1 VLYKKRW
8 SDGLHDDFEHLN
20 EFELKFGC
28 FGGDGGGSSG
38 GGSTTSNTYN
48 PSDQEPERGRPS
60 PAAPAPE
67 MSTISAEKQDVAKGI
82 QDAVGSAVFD
92 SGFYDVGPQAPVAGI
107 SLADIAPTA
116 MAPGPQTT
124 APGPSPSAA
133 QTASFG
139 PSFSMPSLADISMA
153 APSISAPPTSA
164 PTSVEQAIAN
174 AQNMGFGSV
183 PGTNTTGFNAP
194 LGPGTLGIG
203 TNLSGDIGIGY
214 GMKFAKGGEVH
225 QGIGSLMRRR

>member
-20 EFELKFGC
+20 EFELKFGL

-38 GGSTTSNTYN
+38 GGSTKPGYD
-48 PSDQEPERGRPS
+48 PSAQEPTRGGPTS
-60 PAAPAPE
+60 PAPE

-139 PSFSMPSLADISMA
+139 PSLADISMA
-153 APSISAPPTSA
+153 APSISAPSMSA
-164 PTSVEQAIAN
+164 PTSVGQAIAN
-174 AQNMGFGSV
+174 AQNLGFGSV
-183 PGTNTTGFNAP
+183 PGTDTFGYNTQV
-194 LGPGTLGIG
+194 GPGTLGIG
-203 TNLSGDIGIGY
+203 TNLSGDIGLGY
-214 GMKFAKGGEVH
+214 SMKFAKGGEVH

>member
-1 VLYKKRW
+1 MLYKKRW

-20 EFELKFGC
+20 EFELKFGL

-38 GGSTTSNTYN
+38 GGSTKPGYD
-48 PSDQEPERGRPS
+48 PSAQEPTRGGPTS
-60 PAAPAPE
+60 PAPE
-67 MSTISAEKQDVAKGI
+67 MSTISADKQAASRSV
-82 QDAVGSAVFD
+82 QDAVSRAAFD
-92 SGFYDVGPQAPVAGI
+92 TGFFDVGPQAPVAGI
-107 SLADIAPTA
+107 SLADIAPNA
-116 MAPGPQTT
+116 MAPGPQTA

-139 PSFSMPSLADISMA
+139 PSFGMPSLADISMA
-153 APSISAPPTSA
+153 APSISAPSVTSA
-164 PTSVEQAIAN
+164 PTSVGQAIAN

-183 PGTNTTGFNAP
+183 PGTDTFGYNAP
-194 LGPGTLGIG
+194 VGPGTLGIG
-203 TNLSGDIGIGY
+203 ANLSGDIGIGY

>member
-1 VLYKKRW
+1 MLYKKRW

-20 EFELKFGC
+20 EFELKFGL

-38 GGSTTSNTYN
+38 GGSTKPGYD
-48 PSDQEPERGRPS
+48 PSAQEPTRGGPTS
-60 PAAPAPE
+60 PAPE

-107 SLADIAPTA
+107 SLADIAPNA

-139 PSFSMPSLADISMA
+139 PSLADISMA
-153 APSISAPPTSA
+153 APSISAPSMSA
-164 PTSVEQAIAN
+164 PTSVGQAIAN
-174 AQNMGFGSV
+174 AQNLGFGSV
-183 PGTNTTGFNAP
+183 PGTDTFGYNTQV
-194 LGPGTLGIG
+194 GPGTLGIG
-203 TNLSGDIGIGY
+203 TNLSGDIGLGY
-214 GMKFAKGGEVH
+214 SMKFAKGGEVH

>member
-1 VLYKKRW
+1 MLYKKRW

-28 FGGDGGGSSG
+28 FGGDGGSSG

-48 PSDQEPERGRPS
+48 PSDQEPERGRPT
-60 PAAPAPE
+60 PPAPE
-67 MSTISAEKQDVAKGI
+67 MSAISAEKQAVAQGI

-92 SGFYDVGPQAPVAGI
+92 SGFFDVGPQAPVAGI
-107 SLADIAPTA
+107 SLADMAPTA
-116 MAPGPQTT
+116 MAPGPQTA

-139 PSFSMPSLADISMA
+139 PSFSMPSLADIS
-153 APSISAPPTSA
+153 ISAPPTSA
-164 PTSVEQAIAN
+164 PTSVGQAIAN
-174 AQNMGFGSV
+174 AQNLGFGSV
-183 PGTNTTGFNAP
+183 PGTDTFGYNTQV
-194 LGPGTLGIG
+194 GPGTLGIG

>member
-20 EFELKFGC
+20 EFELKFGL

-38 GGSTTSNTYN
+38 GGSTKPGYD
-48 PSDQEPERGRPS
+48 PSAQEPTRGRPTS
-60 PAAPAPE
+60 PAPE

-107 SLADIAPTA
+107 SLADIAPNA

-139 PSFSMPSLADISMA
+139 PSLADISMA
-153 APSISAPPTSA
+153 APSISAPSMSA
-164 PTSVEQAIAN
+164 PTSVGQAIAN
-174 AQNMGFGSV
+174 AQNLGFGSV
-183 PGTNTTGFNAP
+183 PGTDTFGYNTQV
-194 LGPGTLGIG
+194 GPGTLGIG
-203 TNLSGDIGIGY
+203 TNLSGDIGLGY
-214 GMKFAKGGEVH
+214 SMKFAKGGEVH

>member
-1 VLYKKRW
+1 MLYKKRW

-38 GGSTTSNTYN
+38 GGSTKPGYD
-48 PSDQEPERGRPS
+48 PSAQEPTRGGVAPT
-60 PAAPAPE
+60 PAPE
-67 MSTISAEKQDVAKGI
+67 MSTISADKQAASRSV
-82 QDAVGSAVFD
+82 QDAVSRAAFD
-92 SGFYDVGPQAPVAGI
+92 TGFFDVGPQSPVAGI
-107 SLADIAPTA
+107 SLADIAPNA

-139 PSFSMPSLADISMA
+139 PSFGMPSLADISMA
-153 APSISAPPTSA
+153 APSISAPSMSA
-164 PTSVEQAIAN
+164 PTSVGQAIAN
-174 AQNMGFGSV
+174 AQNLGFGAV
-183 PGTNTTGFNAP
+183 PGTDTFGYNTQV
-194 LGPGTLGIG
+194 GPGTLGIG
-203 TNLSGDIGIGY
+203 TNLSGDIGLGY
-214 GMKFAKGGEVH
+214 SMKFAKGGEVH

>member
-1 VLYKKRW
+1 
-8 SDGLHDDFEHLN
+8 
-20 EFELKFGC
+20 
-28 FGGDGGGSSG
+28 
-38 GGSTTSNTYN
+38 
-48 PSDQEPERGRPS
+48 
-60 PAAPAPE
+60 
-67 MSTISAEKQDVAKGI
+67 MSAISAEKQAVAQGI

-92 SGFYDVGPQAPVAGI
+92 SGFFDVGPQAPVAGI
-107 SLADIAPTA
+107 SLADMAPTA
-116 MAPGPQTT
+116 MAPGPQTA

-153 APSISAPPTSA
+153 APSISAPST
-164 PTSVEQAIAN
+164 PTSVGQAIAN
-174 AQNMGFGSV
+174 AQNLGFGSV
-183 PGTNTTGFNAP
+183 PGTDTFGYNTQV
-194 LGPGTLGIG
+194 GPGTLGIG

>member
-20 EFELKFGC
+20 EFELKFGL

-38 GGSTTSNTYN
+38 GGSTKPGYD
-48 PSDQEPERGRPS
+48 PSAQEPTRGRPTS
-60 PAAPAPE
+60 PAPE

-139 PSFSMPSLADISMA
+139 PSLADISMA
-153 APSISAPPTSA
+153 APSISAPSMSA
-164 PTSVEQAIAN
+164 PTSVGQAIAN
-174 AQNMGFGSV
+174 AQNLGFGSV
-183 PGTNTTGFNAP
+183 PGTDTFGYNTQV
-194 LGPGTLGIG
+194 GPGTLGIG
-203 TNLSGDIGIGY
+203 TNLSGDIGLGY
-214 GMKFAKGGEVH
+214 SMKFAKGGEVH

>member
-1 VLYKKRW
+1 MLYKKRW

-20 EFELKFGC
+20 EFELKFGL
-28 FGGDGGGSSG
+28 FGGDGGSSG

-48 PSDQEPERGRPS
+48 PSDQEPERGRPTS
-60 PAAPAPE
+60 PAPE
-67 MSTISAEKQDVAKGI
+67 MSAISAEKQGVAQGI

-92 SGFYDVGPQAPVAGI
+92 SGFFDVGPQAPVAGI
-107 SLADIAPTA
+107 SLADIAPNA

-164 PTSVEQAIAN
+164 PTSVGQAIAN
-174 AQNMGFGSV
+174 AQNLGFGSV
-183 PGTNTTGFNAP
+183 PGTDTFGYNTQV
-194 LGPGTLGIG
+194 GPGTLGIG
-203 TNLSGDIGIGY
+203 TNLSGDLGLGY
-214 GMKFAKGGEVH
+214 SMKFAKGGEVH

>member
-1 VLYKKRW
+1 MLYKKRW

-20 EFELKFGC
+20 EFELKFGL
-28 FGGDGGGSSG
+28 FGGDGGDSGG
-38 GGSTTSNTYN
+38 GGSTKPGYD
-48 PSDQEPERGRPS
+48 PSAQEPERGRPTS
-60 PAAPAPE
+60 PAPE
-67 MSTISAEKQDVAKGI
+67 MSTISAEKQAVAQGI
-82 QDAVGSAVFD
+82 QDTVGSAVFD
-92 SGFYDVGPQAPVAGI
+92 SGFFDVGPQAPVAGI
-107 SLADIAPTA
+107 SLADMAPTA

-153 APSISAPPTSA
+153 APSISAPSVTSA
-164 PTSVEQAIAN
+164 PTSVGQAIAN

-183 PGTNTTGFNAP
+183 PGTNTVGYNTQV
-194 LGPGTLGIG
+194 GPGTLGIG
-203 TNLSGDIGIGY
+203 ANLSGDIGISY

>member
-1 VLYKKRW
+1 MLYKKRW

-20 EFELKFGC
+20 EFELKFGL

-38 GGSTTSNTYN
+38 GGSTKPGYD
-48 PSDQEPERGRPS
+48 PSAQEPTRGRPTS
-60 PAAPAPE
+60 PAPE

-139 PSFSMPSLADISMA
+139 PSLADISMA
-153 APSISAPPTSA
+153 APSISAPSMSA
-164 PTSVEQAIAN
+164 PTSVGQAIAN
-174 AQNMGFGSV
+174 AQNLGFGSV
-183 PGTNTTGFNAP
+183 PGTDTFGYNTQV
-194 LGPGTLGIG
+194 GPGTLGIG
-203 TNLSGDIGIGY
+203 TNLSGDIGLGY
-214 GMKFAKGGEVH
+214 SMKFAKGGEVH